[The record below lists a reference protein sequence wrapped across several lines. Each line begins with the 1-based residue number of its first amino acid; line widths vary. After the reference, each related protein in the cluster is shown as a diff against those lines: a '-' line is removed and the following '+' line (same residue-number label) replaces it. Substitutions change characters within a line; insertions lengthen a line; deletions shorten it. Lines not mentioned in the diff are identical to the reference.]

1 MIFKRYDDY
10 CFQTFLEVAML
21 YANALSTHE
30 YQGLSLLIGRK
41 EVVIYKQWLQLLT
54 KLPPTAHAIILTSG
68 NCEIWQAALNTN
80 ELTSATLLVRNHIGL
95 HSYLIDS
102 EAKATVVRELR
113 GLHGGCKIVSF
124 CDSGKLDCTHVLTDV
139 TYGFNLT
146 QPTTLYN
153 SVAVD
158 IPMLSLSDYRYVV
171 IDDRQNRSM
180 KGYTSKDATS
190 GSSCRFHQLNMI
202 PDRKFFPRRISS
214 RITRTAGKRNH
225 QCKL

>member
-124 CDSGKLDCTHVLTDV
+124 CDS
-139 TYGFNLT
+139 
-146 QPTTLYN
+146 
-153 SVAVD
+153 AVD

-214 RITRTAGKRNH
+214 RITRTAGKRNY